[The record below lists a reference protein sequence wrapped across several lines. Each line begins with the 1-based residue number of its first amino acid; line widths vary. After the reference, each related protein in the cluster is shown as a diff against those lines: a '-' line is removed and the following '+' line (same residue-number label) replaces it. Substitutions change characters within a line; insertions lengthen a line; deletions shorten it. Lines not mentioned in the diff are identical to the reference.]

1 MMSIGEIEMKKIPEE
16 IKDLI
21 IKLRNKGFSIKDITE
36 RSYIS
41 ESSVNRILKENN
53 VKKPQKKE
61 EDTIGYTLLSLKNPN
76 SQLIFNLNRIAKE
89 CETDLSEFLT
99 NIARMYNEILK
110 ITSKPSEFYYFLID
124 LCCVVFKKNFDEP
137 EIVKS
142 MKVLVNQGIYLFD
155 IHRKIDKIKEKC
167 NQQVLIYKLWI

>member
-124 LCCVVFKKNFDEP
+124 LH
-137 EIVKS
+137 I
-142 MKVLVNQGIYLFD
+142 
-155 IHRKIDKIKEKC
+155 
-167 NQQVLIYKLWI
+167 LILI